1 MQMIKKSRVYG
12 LVVWLYISG
21 FEGSV
26 DAVFDGL
33 LPNWWSL
40 AEIFIGDS
48 IRTGVKVKYHLY
60 K

>member
-26 DAVFDGL
+26 DAVGKL
-33 LPNWWSL
+33 MVSCRIL
-40 AEIFIGDS
+40 
-48 IRTGVKVKYHLY
+48 
-60 K
+60 